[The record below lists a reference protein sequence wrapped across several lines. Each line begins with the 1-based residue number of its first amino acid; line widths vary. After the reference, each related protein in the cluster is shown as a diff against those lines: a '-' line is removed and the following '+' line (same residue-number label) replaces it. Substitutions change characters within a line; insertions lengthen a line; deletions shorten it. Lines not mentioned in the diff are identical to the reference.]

1 MIFEFLNSAIV
12 MPLLLCEKQEIN
24 EALGLFSL

>member
-12 MPLLLCEKQEIN
+12 MSLLLREKQEIN